1 MFTKDGNTGLDAVF
15 SRELDFLL
23 NQASSLV
30 PIEVE
35 NCPVTYHIH
44 RFAPLFPL
52 FVWEIIYF
60 ENPTLRNKEA
70 SREKHLFK
78 RKKNF

>member
-1 MFTKDGNTGLDAVF
+1 
-15 SRELDFLL
+15 
-23 NQASSLV
+23 V

-35 NCPVTYHIH
+35 NCPVTHHIH
-44 RFAPLFPL
+44 RFAPPFPL

-70 SREKHLFK
+70 SREKQL
-78 RKKNF
+78 